1 MKRNKEI
8 LKQNENGITLIA
20 LVITIIVLLILA
32 GVSIAMLTGEN
43 GILTQAQR
51 AKEETEKAQ
60 ANEENLLGG
69 YEDAI
74 YEATG
79 DVKQV
84 DDSNPGVLEGS
95 GTKEDPFIINSIEDL
110 IVFAD
115 NVTKGTNTYQDQ
127 YVELGLSLDFNSDKS
142 YVNPNREDYAK
153 YGYNGKLKEVLNTSG
168 FIPIGTM
175 EWTYI
180 DEVIEKGNL
189 FYGNFEGKGYKIYNL
204 KIQQEKNVG
213 ENTYIDSGMF
223 TENYGTIQNVCI
235 ENGNNST
242 TMSGGKYLAVGLLVA
257 LNYGEISNCY
267 TTGNVSTSKT
277 DWGCNVGG
285 LVASNSGTIKECYN
299 VANVNVKY
307 SCKENRI
314 GGIVGANEG
323 TGKIEN
329 SYNKGDINSQVFGIQ
344 SGKDDICL
352 IGGVVGRNIGSI
364 KNAYST
370 GRVSDKNNE
379 NIKAVIDAIGVGYLG
394 IGEINNCYYLENTI
408 TASEINT
415 EITENGEAK
424 SSTEMKSQEF
434 LDLLNQDNSGMW
446 KFSSGKNNGYPV
458 LYWE

>member
-51 AKEETEKAQ
+51 AKQETENAQ
-60 ANEENLLGG
+60 AEEENLLGG

-95 GTKEDPFIINSIEDL
+95 GTEEDPFVINSIEDL

-127 YVELGLSLDFNSDKS
+127 YIELGLSLDFNSDKS

-168 FIPIGTM
+168 FIPIGAM
-175 EWTYI
+175 EGTTA
-180 DEVIEKGNL
+180 ELKEGG
-189 FYGNFEGKGYKIYNL
+189 FYGTFDGEKYKIYNL
-204 KIQQEKNVG
+204 KIQQEKSAG
-213 ENTYIDSGMF
+213 ENNHVLSGMF
-223 TENYGTIQNVCI
+223 SVNNGIIQNVCI

-242 TMSGGKYLAVGLLVA
+242 TMSGGKYLSEGLLVA
-257 LNYGEISNCY
+257 SNYGEISNCY

-277 DWGCNVGG
+277 DDGCNVGG
-285 LVASNSGTIKECYN
+285 LVGSNSGTIKECYN
-299 VANVNVKY
+299 EANVNVKY
-307 SCKENRI
+307 SCRENRI

-323 TGKIEN
+323 TGIIEN
-329 SYNKGDINSQVFGIQ
+329 VYNVGNINSQVFAEQI
-344 SGKDDICL
+344 KENENTCL
-352 IGGVVGRNIGSI
+352 IAGIVGRNMGSI
-364 KNAYST
+364 NNSYSR
-370 GRVSDKNNE
+370 GKVSDTNNA
-379 NIKAVIDAIGVGYLG
+379 NIYKTTIDGVEAMYGG
-394 IGEINNCYYLENTI
+394 GTVDNCYYLENT
-408 TASEINT
+408 
-415 EITENGEAK
+415 K
-424 SSTEMKSQEF
+424 
-434 LDLLNQDNSGMW
+434 
-446 KFSSGKNNGYPV
+446 
-458 LYWE
+458 

>member
-168 FIPIGTM
+168 FIPIGRM
-175 EWTYI
+175 EGTTA
-180 DEVIEKGNL
+180 ELKEGG
-189 FYGNFEGKGYKIYNL
+189 FYGTFDGEKYKIYNL
-204 KIQQEKNVG
+204 KIQQEKSAG
-213 ENTYIDSGMF
+213 ENNHVLSGMF
-223 TENYGTIQNVCI
+223 SVNNGIIQNVCI

-277 DWGCNVGG
+277 DNGCNVGG
-285 LVASNSGTIKECYN
+285 LVGSNSGTIKECYN
-299 VANVNVKY
+299 EANVNVKY
-307 SCKENRI
+307 SCRENRI

-323 TGKIEN
+323 TGIIEN
-329 SYNKGDINSQVFGIQ
+329 VYNVGNINSQVFAEQ
-344 SGKDDICL
+344 SKENENTCL
-352 IGGVVGRNIGSI
+352 IAGIVGRNMGSI
-364 KNAYST
+364 NNSYSR
-370 GRVSDKNNE
+370 GKVSDTNNA
-379 NIKAVIDAIGVGYLG
+379 NIYKTTIDGVAAMYGG
-394 IGEINNCYYLENTI
+394 GTVDNCYYLENTI

-446 KFSSGKNNGYPV
+446 KFSSGKNDGYPV

>member
-51 AKEETEKAQ
+51 AKQETENAQ
-60 ANEENLLGG
+60 AEEENLLGG

-95 GTKEDPFIINSIEDL
+95 GTEEDPFVINSIEDL

-127 YVELGLSLDFNSDKS
+127 YIELGLSLDFNSDKS

-168 FIPIGTM
+168 FIPIGAM
-175 EWTYI
+175 EGTTA
-180 DEVIEKGNL
+180 ELKEGG
-189 FYGNFEGKGYKIYNL
+189 FYGTFDGEKYKIYNL
-204 KIQQEKNVG
+204 KIQQEKSAG
-213 ENTYIDSGMF
+213 ENNHVLSGMF
-223 TENYGTIQNVCI
+223 SVNNGIIQNVCI

-242 TMSGGKYLAVGLLVA
+242 TMSGGKYLSEGLLVA
-257 LNYGEISNCY
+257 SNYGEISNCY

-277 DWGCNVGG
+277 DDGCNVGG
-285 LVASNSGTIKECYN
+285 LVGSNSGTIKECYN
-299 VANVNVKY
+299 EANVNVKY
-307 SCKENRI
+307 SCRENRI

-323 TGKIEN
+323 TGIIEN
-329 SYNKGDINSQVFGIQ
+329 VYNVGNINSQVFAEQI
-344 SGKDDICL
+344 KENENTCL
-352 IGGVVGRNIGSI
+352 IAGIVGRNMGSI
-364 KNAYST
+364 NNSYSR
-370 GRVSDKNNE
+370 GKVSDTNNA
-379 NIKAVIDAIGVGYLG
+379 NIYKTTIDGVAAMYGG
-394 IGEINNCYYLENTI
+394 GTVDNCYYLENT
-408 TASEINT
+408 
-415 EITENGEAK
+415 K
-424 SSTEMKSQEF
+424 
-434 LDLLNQDNSGMW
+434 
-446 KFSSGKNNGYPV
+446 
-458 LYWE
+458 